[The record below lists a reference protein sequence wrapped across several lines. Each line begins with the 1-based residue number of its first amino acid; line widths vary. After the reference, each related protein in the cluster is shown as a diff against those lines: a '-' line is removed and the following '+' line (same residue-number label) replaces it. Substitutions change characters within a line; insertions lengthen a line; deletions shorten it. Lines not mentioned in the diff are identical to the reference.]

1 MSDKIRIDFAMA
13 EGAVLRVLGLIER
26 RGYRLCAIGMT
37 EHEDGETASME
48 LEIAARDAGRDLA
61 VLDRQIRRLVGI
73 RAVAR
78 SPMPMAS
85 AA

>member
-1 MSDKIRIDFAMA
+1 MNDRIRIDFAMA

-26 RGYRLCAIGMT
+26 RGYVVRGIGMA

-48 LEIAARDAGRDLA
+48 LEIAARDAGRELD
-61 VLDRQIRRLVGI
+61 VLDLQIRRLAGI
-73 RAVAR
+73 RAVSR
-78 SPMPMAS
+78 YPVQMAS

>member
-1 MSDKIRIDFAMA
+1 MNDRIRIDFATA

-26 RGYRLCAIGMT
+26 RGYVVRGIGMS
-37 EHEDGETASME
+37 EHEDGEAASME
-48 LEIAARDAGRDLA
+48 LEVAARDGGRELD

-73 RAVAR
+73 RAVSR
-78 SPMPMAS
+78 SPVRMAS

>member
-1 MSDKIRIDFAMA
+1 MNDRIRIDFAIM
-13 EGAVLRVLGLIER
+13 EGAVLRVLGLVER
-26 RGYRLCAIGMT
+26 RGYCVHGIGMT

-78 SPMPMAS
+78 FPMSMAS